1 MAAKRNAKKKNV
13 KTKPATTKPA
23 TRPGGAKVA
32 AKKPGKPKPF
42 DGKRFAFFGEFAVWP
57 RYHGT
62 TPSDLARRRGARL
75 VEYVALADVVVFGDH
90 KGTGRS
96 DAKKAVE
103 KAVAK
108 GAQLEVLDEAQYREL
123 VRVDL
128 KQKSFAF
135 VGGFDCSPEGTGLL
149 ESMVT
154 SAGAVTST
162 VGEQLN
168 YLVVGKRKGPSKIAL
183 INQAKKLVE
192 AGAPIEFLDESSFLE
207 LVRVDTPAKTSADG
221 TLDFPAFV
229 NRLYG
234 HVDHGRLGRLG
245 RALDMLRSDRFKLFT
260 HLDDAQLVGVVRSQ
274 SGSGSVYASWLTPD
288 GAYGCSQPD
297 MEDCMG
303 LQGQVCKH
311 LLVLVVGLVRTNQL
325 PAERGLGWVKSA
337 QGKSPKR
344 NKELCAETFIQYKGA
359 EAGTV
364 DWRPT
369 ETVPE
374 DFYAM

>member
-1 MAAKRNAKKKNV
+1 MAAKKKV
-13 KTKPATTKPA
+13 KTKMKP
-23 TRPGGAKVA
+23 TPKQSPSKA
-32 AKKPGKPKPF
+32 AVKKPIKPKPF
-42 DGKRFAFFGEFAVWP
+42 AGKDFAFFGEFAVWP

-62 TPSDLARRRGARL
+62 TPSGLARRRGARL
-75 VEYVALADVVVFGDH
+75 VDDVADADVVVFGDH
-90 KGTGRS
+90 KGTGRAE
-96 DAKKAVE
+96 AKKAVD

-108 GAQLEVLDEAQYREL
+108 GAKLEVLDEAQYREL

-183 INQAKKLVE
+183 INQAKKLNE
-192 AGAPIEFLDESSFLE
+192 GGAAIEFLDESSFLE
-207 LVRVDTPAKTSADG
+207 LVRVDSPTKKSADG

-234 HVDHGRLGRLG
+234 HVDQGRLG

-274 SGSGSVYASWLTPD
+274 SGSGSVYASWLTPE

-311 LLVLVVGLVRTNQL
+311 LLVLVVGLVRTNQM
-325 PAERGLGWVKSA
+325 PAERGLDWVKSA